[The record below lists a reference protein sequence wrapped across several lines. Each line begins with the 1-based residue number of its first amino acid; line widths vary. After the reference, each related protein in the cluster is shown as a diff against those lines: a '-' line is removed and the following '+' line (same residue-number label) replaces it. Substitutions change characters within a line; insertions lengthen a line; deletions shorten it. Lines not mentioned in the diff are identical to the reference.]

1 MRTVLLSLLFFGTLS
16 PLPAQL
22 EQVFDS
28 TYALPYVYAALNSAN
43 ASGDSLLA
51 ARACYALGQHFL
63 RTDKDQKTAFQ
74 YLFKSRRLF
83 QQGSDTIGFHL
94 TNKVIAAYYAD
105 DFDRI
110 AKERE
115 LYNIEQ
121 ERQKSR
127 FVTLLIVFFFV
138 VVISGIVMVVYNQR
152 YHDQQTIAQ
161 QLEEINRQKISALEN
176 TLHTETLHAMLSG
189 QEAER
194 QRVSKDLH
202 DGLGGLLASIKY
214 KIEAL
219 LSALPRKEA
228 ASDVIQLIDEAC
240 DEVRNITFNLQ
251 PYSIEKFGLPIAIG
265 DIVNKLNSNSP
276 VKIEYQQL
284 LLTELPGGEF
294 ATHTFRIVQELV
306 TNALK
311 HADAQHILVQLSTVG
326 KELAVLVEDDGKGFD
341 LASKPEGNGLKN
353 IHSRVNYLKGSIE
366 WQSKPGDGT
375 SVLIHLPIVS

>member
-1 MRTVLLSLLFFGTLS
+1 MRTVLLSLLFFGLLS

-28 TYALPYVYAALNSAN
+28 TYALPYVYAALNRAN

-74 YLFKSRRLF
+74 YLFKSRQLF
-83 QQGSDTIGFHL
+83 QKGSDTLGLYL
-94 TNKVIAAYYAD
+94 TNELIAAYYAD

-115 LYNIEQ
+115 LYSVEQ

-219 LSALPRKEA
+219 LSAQPRKDA

-251 PYSIEKFGLPIAIG
+251 PYSVEKFGLSIAIG
-265 DIVNKLNSNSP
+265 DIVNKLNNNSP

-284 LLTELPGGEF
+284 LLIELPGGEF

-311 HADAQHILVQLSTVG
+311 HAEAQHILVQLSTVG
-326 KELAVLVEDDGKGFD
+326 KELAILVEDDGKGFD

-353 IHSRVNYLKGSIE
+353 IHSRVNYLKGTIE

-375 SVLIHLPIVS
+375 TVLIHLPIVI